1 MPEQIGV
8 QFHPDWPFGDGLVIE
23 AIARDRIY
31 RSQFETSI
39 SNGGLTAFPGGD
51 RWRWESRLFDGRY
64 DLAHAA
70 ERPIYGA
77 VDRGR
82 YPQGPAVRFGS
93 AFLRLRRE
101 ATSRSTFCFPD
112 SVFEPGLVVGPER
125 ISELEALA
133 DAAEHDDL
141 DDYIEAHIHGGVGM
155 DRDVEAIV
163 LDPCFRGTPV
173 EQEARSTGWAV
184 EWHPGF
190 RVWTSGLD
198 PAYRGAEFV
207 ELARSLGDVLT
218 PTAIGFA
225 ARSGLHDL
233 QSLKRVWHLLA
244 RFGRLR

>member
-1 MPEQIGV
+1 MLEYVGV

-23 AIARDRIY
+23 AIVRDGVY

-64 DLAHAA
+64 DSALPA

-77 VDRGR
+77 LDRGR
-82 YPQGPAVRFGS
+82 YAHGPAIRFGS

-101 ATSRSTFCFPD
+101 VTARSTFCFPD
-112 SVFEPGLVVGPER
+112 SVFEPELVVGPDR
-125 ISELEALA
+125 LSDVTALA

-141 DDYIEAHIHGGVGM
+141 DDYIEAHVHGGV
-155 DRDVEAIV
+155 RLVEDVEAIV
-163 LDPCFRGTPV
+163 LDPCFRDTAV
-173 EQEARSTGWAV
+173 ELEARSTGCAV

-190 RVWTSGLD
+190 RLSTADLD
-198 PAYRGAEFV
+198 PTYRGPEYV
-207 ELARSLGDVLT
+207 GLARSLGDDLT
-218 PTAIGFA
+218 PALIGSA

-244 RFGRLR
+244 HFGRAV